1 MLHNLLESL
10 GYSPLITQSK
20 YNDPTD
26 EGNVRII
33 GINGIHFVVHSDFR
47 SNRRNIKVTSEQFK
61 KLSEGVKD
69 DELSSFYYKNKD
81 TLTDI
86 MIEDAGYY

>member
-33 GINGIHFVVHSDFR
+33 GINGIHFVVYSDFR

-69 DELSSFYYKNKD
+69 DELSSFYYKIKD